1 MYIESDRWCI
11 ISGPRSGTCWLE
23 DMIFQHLNH
32 SKKNTVRLR
41 EFFNYGFSCSP
52 WFEYHVL
59 DNISLDIIEI
69 RQRCPVSRDRFLVDK
84 MNCIKFGNQDQS
96 FTMRLF
102 NHDEI
107 ESRRFENIVDTL
119 YNTININLIILKR
132 SAFDRA
138 LSWYFMKITNV
149 VHHKIASNS
158 IDFYSFTTGKI
169 TKEALRLQPVI
180 VDIDRW
186 RDLYANC
193 LRENQLLEKISHQ
206 YNLSIVNYENLIE
219 DCNTHSVPIHLE
231 SEFQKTYSESYQ
243 NNVINFQELLKE
255 SKLIERDMI

>member
-1 MYIESDRWCI
+1 MYIKSDRWCI
-11 ISGPRSGTCWLE
+11 ISGPRSGTGWLE
-23 DMIFQHLNH
+23 DMIFRHLNH
-32 SKKNTVRLR
+32 SKKNTVKLH
-41 EFFNYGFSCSP
+41 EFFNYGFSQAP
-52 WFEYHVL
+52 FFIHHKL
-59 DNISLDIIEI
+59 DCTTLDIIKI
-69 RQRCPVSRDRFLVDK
+69 TCPSLVSYDQFLVDK

-102 NHDEI
+102 NHDEV

-119 YNTININLIILKR
+119 YNTININSIILKR

-149 VHHKIASNS
+149 VHHRISSNS
-158 IDFYSFTTGKI
+158 IDFYSFTDGKL
-169 TKEALRLQPVI
+169 TKETVKLQPIV
-180 VDIDRW
+180 VDIDKW

-193 LRENQLLEKISHQ
+193 IRENQLLEKIGHQ

-219 DCNTHSVPIHLE
+219 DCIKHSVPIHLD
-231 SEFQKTYSESYQ
+231 SIFQKTYSESYQ
-243 NNVINFQELLKE
+243 NNVINFQELLEE